1 MNTGTSSFDIVLIT
15 TLIKVASVLTKRKL
29 LMSNLKQSN
38 TTAPIGK
45 VIGMAVIQPVSVVIM
60 IGMQDLLIGM
70 LIRMATLYP
79 QPQEVMM
86 IGV

>member
-1 MNTGTSSFDIVLIT
+1 MVYLLFNQKKTLFLTIKT
-15 TLIKVASVLTKRKL
+15 TF
-29 LMSNLKQSN
+29 N

-45 VIGMAVIQPVSVVIM
+45 VIGMTVIQPVSVVIM

-79 QPQEVMM
+79 HTQVTDS
-86 IGV
+86 GDCL

>member
-15 TLIKVASVLTKRKL
+15 TLIKVAFVLKKRKL

-38 TTAPIGK
+38 TTTPIGK
-45 VIGMAVIQPVSVVIM
+45 VIGKAVIM